1 MKKYKVYCKDVGYE
15 QIIEAENDTDAI
27 TQGYEQ
33 ISTNL
38 YEYIEVDFK
47 EIKNDWSM
55 DNDWGSFNNLL
66 FNNKLRGKY
75 ESMEH

>member
-47 EIKNDWSM
+47 EIKND
-55 DNDWGSFNNLL
+55 
-66 FNNKLRGKY
+66 
-75 ESMEH
+75 

>member
-27 TQGYEQ
+27 TQGYEE

-38 YEYIEVDFK
+38 YEYIEVDLQ
-47 EIKNDWSM
+47 EIKTESEE
-55 DNDWGSFNNLL
+55 
-66 FNNKLRGKY
+66 GK
-75 ESMEH
+75 